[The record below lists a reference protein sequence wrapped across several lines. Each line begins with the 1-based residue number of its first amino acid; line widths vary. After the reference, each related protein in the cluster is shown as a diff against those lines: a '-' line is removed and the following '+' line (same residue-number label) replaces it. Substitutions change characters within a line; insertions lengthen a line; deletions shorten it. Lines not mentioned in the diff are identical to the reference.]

1 MATGSLQ
8 PARQG
13 ACAVSLKNGSV
24 LVVGGVGP
32 GGALDSTEIYS
43 EDGRFVSGVSMARA
57 R

>member
-1 MATGSLQ
+1 
-8 PARQG
+8 
-13 ACAVSLKNGSV
+13 VSLKNGSV